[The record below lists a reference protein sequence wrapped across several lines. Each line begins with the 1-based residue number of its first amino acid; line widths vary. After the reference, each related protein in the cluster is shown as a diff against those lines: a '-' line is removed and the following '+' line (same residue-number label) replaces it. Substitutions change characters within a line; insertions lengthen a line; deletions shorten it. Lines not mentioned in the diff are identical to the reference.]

1 MRMSEGVFFG
11 RIAKLYNPEKFQD
24 REEVIGFPREDFNRT
39 YTSIAQQIDYI
50 NKIGLH
56 LDRSEEWKLIG
67 YWPKIMQRVHRID
80 MHMALILKKEPLQSY
95 LDAYL
100 YDNIQNPQKNIVIS
114 ESEAITKIKVPNLDL
129 FY

>member
-1 MRMSEGVFFG
+1 MRVSEGVFFG

-50 NKIGLH
+50 NKISLH
-56 LDRSEEWKLIG
+56 IDRSGEWMLIG
-67 YWPKIMQRVHRID
+67 YWPKIMQRVHRVD

-95 LDAYL
+95 LDAYI
-100 YDNIQNPQKNIVIS
+100 YDNIQSPQKKIAIS
-114 ESEAITKIKVPNLDL
+114 ESEAITKIKVSNLDL

>member
-1 MRMSEGVFFG
+1 MRVSEGVFFG

-39 YTSIAQQIDYI
+39 YTSIAQQIEYI

-56 LDRSEEWKLIG
+56 LDRNDEWKLIG
-67 YWPKIMQRVHRID
+67 YWPKMMQRVHRID
-80 MHMALILKKEPLQSY
+80 MHMGLILKKEPLQSY

-100 YDNIQNPQKNIVIS
+100 YDNIPKSPEEDCTI
-114 ESEAITKIKVPNLDL
+114 
-129 FY
+129 